1 LRLATEPV
9 VSTSGRPA
17 MMSATWR
24 GPKVLFHAL
33 HTDALTV
40 INVGGTALINQLS
53 MSNETN

>member
-9 VSTSGRPA
+9 VSTS
-17 MMSATWR
+17 